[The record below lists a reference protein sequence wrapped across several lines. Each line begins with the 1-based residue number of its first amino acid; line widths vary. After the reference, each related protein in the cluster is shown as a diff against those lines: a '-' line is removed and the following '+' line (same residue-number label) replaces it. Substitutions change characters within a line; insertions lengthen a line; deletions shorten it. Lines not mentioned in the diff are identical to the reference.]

1 MKYNTL
7 AKELTTLKQQEQ
19 YKWLQDVPNE
29 CLQQSLRNLESAYT
43 RFFREKK
50 GYPKFKSKKDRIQS
64 VKMINSTHFDFDAW
78 KVKLPKLGWVKM
90 RKNKTFNNEWKHGTV
105 TVSIDACGT
114 IWCSVVVDNG
124 QAKPSKAKM
133 VEATAVGIDLG
144 IKDFATLSDGTKV
157 PNPKYYE
164 KTQHKLE
171 KLQKQFA
178 RTKKESK
185 RHEYLRVKVSKCH
198 RHIANQRNDML
209 HKLSTYLV
217 QHYDTIC
224 LEDLN
229 VDGMLKNE
237 HLAKAIQSASWA
249 TFRMMLTY
257 KSEWFGKNV
266 LFIGRFDPSSK
277 LCSKCGYINKELK
290 LSDRE
295 WVCPQC
301 GEHHD
306 RDINAAINIRHIAF
320 EKQNLIGI

>member
-1 MKYNTL
+1 
-7 AKELTTLKQQEQ
+7 
-19 YKWLQDVPNE
+19 
-29 CLQQSLRNLESAYT
+29 
-43 RFFREKK
+43 
-50 GYPKFKSKKDRIQS
+50 
-64 VKMINSTHFDFDAW
+64 
-78 KVKLPKLGWVKM
+78 
-90 RKNKTFNNEWKHGTV
+90 
-105 TVSIDACGT
+105 
-114 IWCSVVVDNG
+114 
-124 QAKPSKAKM
+124 M

-157 PNPKYYE
+157 SNPKYYE
-164 KTQHKLE
+164 KTQCKLA
-171 KLQKQFA
+171 KLQKQFS
-178 RTKKESK
+178 RTKKDSK
-185 RHEYLRVKVSKCH
+185 RHEDLRVKVAKCH

-217 QHYDTIC
+217 QRYDTIC

-229 VDGMLKNE
+229 VEGMLKNG
-237 HLAKAIQSASWA
+237 HLAKAIQSASWT

-306 RDINAAINIRHIAF
+306 RDINAAINIRHVAF